1 MQPPKPLT
9 DPQLA
14 RNRANAQKST
24 GPRTPE
30 GKRNSSQN
38 AISHGFLARSIL
50 LPGESAA
57 RFHALLAS
65 YARRFQPASQDEH
78 DLVETMAVCR
88 WRLLRSW
95 TLESTALT
103 HEQRQQSA
111 STAHEEPPT
120 QIMLAARALDHPP
133 RSQEALGRHEVRLDR
148 AWHRAA
154 DRLREIQTARARA
167 EDAQKED
174 ARKKEEPERTQQ
186 PKENK
191 ETQPKNE
198 PRTNHQRTASEPIT
212 NPARTPHF
220 IAFIRVHLCESVA
233 PLSSSNSLQ
242 LTMTHSYFI
251 IDLEPIAPPTA
262 LAEFITNKEVL

>member
-1 MQPPKPLT
+1 MTHPTKPLT
-9 DPQLA
+9 DTQLA
-14 RNRANAQKST
+14 RNQANAQKST

-65 YARRFQPASQDEH
+65 YSRRFRPASQDEH

-88 WRLLRSW
+88 WRLLRIW
-95 TLESTALT
+95 TLESSALS

-133 RSQEALGRHEVRLDR
+133 RSQEALARHEVRLDR

-154 DRLREIQTARARA
+154 DRLREIQA
-167 EDAQKED
+167 

-186 PKENK
+186 LTENK
-191 ETQPKNE
+191 QTSPKNE
-198 PRTNHQRTASEPIT
+198 PPANHQRTGNEPIT
-212 NPARTPHF
+212 NPGRTPHF
-220 IAFIRVHLCESVA
+220 KAFICVHLCESVA

-242 LTMTHSYFI
+242 LTTTHSYFI
-251 IDLEPIAPPTA
+251 IDSEPIAA
-262 LAEFITNKEVL
+262 QAVLAEFISTN

>member
-1 MQPPKPLT
+1 MRNPKPLT
-9 DPQLA
+9 DPQRA

-88 WRLLRSW
+88 WRLLRIW
-95 TLESTALT
+95 TLESSALS

-133 RSQEALGRHEVRLDR
+133 RSQETLARHEVRLDR

-154 DRLREIQTARARA
+154 DRLREIQAARARA
-167 EDAQKED
+167 EDGQKED

-186 PKENK
+186 PEENK
-191 ETQPKNE
+191 TTPPKNE
-198 PRTNHQRTASEPIT
+198 PAANHQRTASEPIT
-212 NPARTPHF
+212 NPRRTPHF
-220 IAFIRVHLCESVA
+220 IAFIRIHRYASPA
-233 PLSSSNSLQ
+233 PLSSSNSLH
-242 LTMTHSYFI
+242 LTITHSYFI
-251 IDLEPIAPPTA
+251 IDSEPIAA
-262 LAEFITNKEVL
+262 SAVLAEFITI